1 MGQNDLYDFKSFL
14 SFCSNICTVSTGLWV
29 FFFSVV
35 SPFLSFQI
43 NNRGKKTPA
52 TLWNHIWHLL
62 SWGLGYFRTWFMFC
76 AFICQLLHLAEALLC
91 DWGPMTLNNG
101 HDVVLQNIRTMLTSW
116 NVNYPNFTQVDIDIK
131 KKTCWLPKSSHFVH
145 QSQEDASAGWSQ
157 ICIRF
162 PLNYWVVLGQLGS
175 FAASIDTT

>member
-43 NNRGKKTPA
+43 NNRGKKTTA

-62 SWGLGYFRTWFMFC
+62 SGGLGYFRAWFMLC

-116 NVNYPNFTQVDIDIK
+116 NVNYHNFTQVDIDIK
-131 KKTCWLPKSSHFVH
+131 KKNAGYQNRITSSINPK
-145 QSQEDASAGWSQ
+145 QT
-157 ICIRF
+157 
-162 PLNYWVVLGQLGS
+162 WVRDGAKYVSGFLWIIGL
-175 FAASIDTT
+175 F